1 MTNGGSG
8 YTSAPTI
15 SFGGPGS
22 GASATA
28 QIASVVN
35 SGGTLTFNV
44 GTLNPGASA
53 KFIINAQVNGTGNP
67 AGTHD
72 TNLGTREAAKIGV
85 VNGMGAQLGRQPREL
100 RRTPGER
107 LDPQGYHDSS
117 RTNGFAVV
125 EPQQEAR
132 SIPFDE
138 SNFPRVDRRS
148 GPDLKPFAVGKKGLQ
163 WQRPIRIRPSLAL
176 VVLEPK

>member
-1 MTNGGSG
+1 MQKGRRLDR
-8 YTSAPTI
+8 A
-15 SFGGPGS
+15 
-22 GASATA
+22 
-28 QIASVVN
+28 
-35 SGGTLTFNV
+35 L
-44 GTLNPGASA
+44 
-53 KFIINAQVNGTGNP
+53 

-107 LDPQGYHDSS
+107 LDPQGYHDSP

-148 GPDLKPFAVGKKGLQ
+148 GPDLKPFAIGKKGLQ